1 MPDTQQVIASRRRAW
16 DRVASLAIGAAGG
29 AVIVLILLILAYLLY
44 VALPLASSA
53 KLQATDQQKLTFDGT
68 LAVMAGDVLLRLPA
82 TNQQRPGRLL
92 SSGQHAVYL
101 SSDDLQVFDL
111 LLPTVGSASGTG
123 EARLRVRIP
132 AIAAV
137 PETLSI
143 DSDDRGLLFAYFD
156 RDGFLHAGELS
167 FSATEDSAVSRFSLP
182 QAMPLQ
188 ASLHVDARTG
198 LVLALEDQSYY
209 RWMPKA
215 GVQATVER
223 QDFSKLREPIKRA
236 AWGPGHETLL
246 VVDRDDHLHR
256 FDISRPEMPRLGAA
270 IATGMNVRWL
280 ESESRRR
287 VSYLAGVGGELAVL
301 VPSSGDELLRERVPE
316 LSGPGRLGI
325 GGDGGFVYR
334 ISSADF
340 TRVPIRNLFPET
352 GWRSLWL
359 PQWFGAY
366 AGPAYFWHPDGAAIG
381 ALSKLS
387 LTPLLYGTFKAA
399 LYGMLLAIPLALG
412 AAVYTGYFLP
422 PRIRN
427 RIKPSIEML
436 EAFPTVV
443 LGFVAGL
450 WLAPLLLNYLLPIL
464 LLPLL
469 LLGLPIVLSLMHLAS
484 QLLSPRFQRRPPRIA
499 LVSIAYLAAVVVLMM
514 NADTLET
521 WLFDVSLRDWLWRE
535 WGIAYEQRNAILVG
549 MAMGIAITP
558 VMFSIVEDSIFA
570 VPRSLSDGSLALGAT
585 RWQSLARVV
594 LPAASPA
601 ILSALLIG
609 LARGLGETMIV
620 LLATGN
626 TPLMDPGGFSGLRS
640 LSASIVAELPE
651 AGAQSVQFRLLFLA
665 ALVLFGLTFVLNTV
679 AEFFRQRLRYA
690 YANR

>member
-1 MPDTQQVIASRRRAW
+1 MTETRQVIASRRRAW
-16 DRVASLAIGAAGG
+16 DRSASIAIGAAGA
-29 AVIVLILLILAYLLY
+29 AVIALILLILAYLLY
-44 VALPLASSA
+44 VALPLASPA
-53 KLQATDQQKLTFDGT
+53 KLQASDRQALTFDGA
-68 LAVMAGDVLLRLPA
+68 LAVVAGDVLLSLPSIKEEPQGKLA
-82 TNQQRPGRLL
+82 
-92 SSGQHAVYL
+92 SSGQHAVFL
-101 SSDDLQVFDL
+101 SGDELQVFDL
-111 LLPTVGSASGTG
+111 LLPKLGSGSRSG
-123 EARLRVRIP
+123 EASLRARIP

-137 PETLSI
+137 PDSLSI
-143 DSDDRGLLFAYFD
+143 DSDDQGLMFAYFD
-156 RDGFLHAGELS
+156 RDGILHAGELR
-167 FSATEDSAVSRFSLP
+167 FSATQKSVIRRFSLP

-188 ASLHVDARTG
+188 SSIQVDARVG
-198 LVLALEDQSYY
+198 LVLVIEGVSYY
-209 RWMPKA
+209 RWMPK
-215 GVQATVER
+215 GATQTQVPR
-223 QDFSKLREPIKRA
+223 QSFVALEEATKLV

-246 VVDRDDHLHR
+246 VVDRKDRLHR
-256 FDISRPEMPRLGAA
+256 FDTSRPEMPRLGTAVP
-270 IATGMNVRWL
+270 TGMNVRWL
-280 ESESRRR
+280 ASESRRR
-287 VSYLAGVGGELAVL
+287 VSYLAGAGGELLVL
-301 VPSSGDELLRERVPE
+301 VPSSGDELLREAVPE
-316 LSGPGRLGI
+316 LTGPGRLGI
-325 GGDGGFVYR
+325 GGEGGFLYR
-334 ISSADF
+334 ISSREF
-340 TRVPIRNLFPET
+340 VRVPVQNFFPET

-366 AGPAYFWHPDGAAIG
+366 AAPAHVWHPDGAAIG

-469 LLGLPIVLSLMHLAS
+469 LLGLPILLSVMHLVS

-499 LVSIAYLAAVVVLMM
+499 LVALAYLLAVFVLLM
-514 NADTLET
+514 NANTLET

-535 WGIAYEQRNAILVG
+535 WGIAYEQRNALLVG
-549 MAMGIAITP
+549 MAMGVAITP

-626 TPLMDPGGFSGLRS
+626 TPLMEPGGFSGLRS

-651 AGAQSVQFRLLFLA
+651 AGAESVQFRLLFLA